1 MKNNKSITESQKKR
15 RCKPPNV
22 FRRGNYRDCGGW
34 ILHFI
39 AIGLTA
45 LLVALTFQMEEPEQ
59 YICEHRN
66 SNDDDSDL
74 PFAPGT
80 CELENITFTKK
91 ASPPPPLL
99 PPSPQPPPSPPPPP
113 PIVQDSYA
121 LACSQC
127 LVECQCPE
135 QTGVE
140 PDCACVNT
148 CTINADE
155 EGCKIRSSTGMESCT
170 TLNDD
175 PDLGPVCIKLSTC
188 EANRTCLETCA
199 DREGGQCALAPPP
212 LLPPSPPPLPGN
224 PKPPIPPPPCP
235 SPVPSPP
242 LVNETEEDKLVFND
256 CHYVNSYACSK
267 DGILDK
273 SCGEPQC
280 FYKIKDSD
288 LCRPP
293 SDYKDACA
301 GFSDTDSCL
310 MLLLEVSNAQGARW
324 PGDTRYR
331 DWFHTPCSQYE
342 ETIYYQVVEGNVV
355 LVYAEVVAVCFGMTA
370 LVTFF
375 ALRKPFSFLLAIHN
389 VFQFLLLVAI
399 ILAAVSGG
407 YGWCFVWFFVLGFH
421 FLYYLG
427 IRFKLGEANLMME
440 VSIMLIKRTKV
451 LLAFMFTELFLKC
464 SFFMAWVI
472 TYITANGR
480 LGGGVGDCVLFL
492 LFLFWCQLS
501 SYISFTTVAG
511 STATWYFGQTPPSP
525 VKRALR
531 RALTTSFGSVVMGAT
546 QLTFVK
552 ALRIMTGA
560 LRTSMGIFSQLIGG
574 YFFVMDYL
582 FSLCNI
588 YAFAQIAVY
597 GTSFYESAK
606 NASRTI
612 AESGIRGMMMD
623 DLLIGTSLVGAVLMG
638 VMCVGAGF
646 ILAEYEINGS
656 LKDSFNKEAVIY
668 TPCFFIGAFGCGIA
682 VLNLVEAISVTI
694 YTCFAEE
701 PHHLEKVDKEFYLDM
716 VDAWYNAQNE
726 SSSDEEEE
734 ELKKKDEEEEV
745 TSSEEEE
752 EEEPVKESES
762 SKSKSKEYATK
773 SPNASMSKA
782 EV

>member
-1 MKNNKSITESQKKR
+1 MTSS
-15 RCKPPNV
+15 C
-22 FRRGNYRDCGGW
+22 RGGSECPAQW
-34 ILHFI
+34 AL
-39 AIGLTA
+39 LTA
-45 LLVALTFQMEEPEQ
+45 SEGALRAFEG
-59 YICEHRN
+59 
-66 SNDDDSDL
+66 
-74 PFAPGT
+74 A
-80 CELENITFTKK
+80 K
-91 ASPPPPLL
+91 
-99 PPSPQPPPSPPPPP
+99 
-113 PIVQDSYA
+113 DSYA
-121 LACSQC
+121 LACSRC

-135 QTGVE
+135 QD

-148 CTINADE
+148 CTINANE
-155 EGCKIRSSTGMESCT
+155 EGCKIRSSTGLESCT
-170 TLNDD
+170 TVRPPPANLSTRVLASFRLHTLKNVQSCLEFQRT
-175 PDLGPVCIKLSTC
+175 PRRPVCP
-188 EANRTCLETCA
+188 RTTSSN
-199 DREGGQCALAPPP
+199 
-212 LLPPSPPPLPGN
+212 PSPPPLPGN

-242 LVNETEEDKLVFND
+242 LVNETQEDALVLTD
-256 CHYVNSYACSK
+256 CHYVNSYACK
-267 DGILDK
+267 QEGILDQ

-293 SDYKDACA
+293 SDYKETCA
-301 GFSDTDSCL
+301 GYSDYDSCL
-310 MLLLEVSNAQGARW
+310 MLVLELSNAQGARW
-324 PGDTRYR
+324 MGDTRYQ
-331 DWFHTPCSQYE
+331 DWYHTPCSEYE
-342 ETIYYQVVEGNVV
+342 ETIYYQVMEGNVV
-355 LVYAEVVAVCFGMTA
+355 MVYCEVVAVCFGFTA
-370 LVTFF
+370 LITIF
-375 ALRKPFSFLLAIHN
+375 ALRKPFAFLLAIHN
-389 VFQFLLLVAI
+389 LFQLMMFMAI
-399 ILAAVSGG
+399 IMAAVSGG

-440 VSIMLIKRTKV
+440 VSVMLMKRTKV
-451 LLAFMFTELFLKC
+451 LLVFMFMELLLKC
-464 SFFMAWVI
+464 TFFMAWVY

-480 LGGGVGDCVLFL
+480 LAGGIGDCLLFL

-501 SYISFTTVAG
+501 SYVSFTTVAG
-511 STATWYFGQTPPSP
+511 STATWYFGQTPPHP

-552 ALRIMTGA
+552 ALRILTGA

-606 NASRTI
+606 NASRMI

-638 VMCVGAGF
+638 VVCVGAGF

-726 SSSDEEEE
+726 SSSDEDEE
-734 ELKKKDEEEEV
+734 ELQKKKGEEEEV

-752 EEEPVKESES
+752 DEEPAKDSETKS
-762 SKSKSKEYATK
+762 SKNKSKEYAAK
-773 SPNASMSKA
+773 SPDSSMSKPEA
-782 EV
+782 